1 MSILLKW
8 KNSYPYT
15 IRLSPSPSL
24 RIGLFFPLSP
34 SPFHLFPEFSLYFTC
49 SFSPSRMGFSL
60 FQLFSLQMQWLSPE
74 RCQRRPMFPASTFIV
89 RFSFHSSIFS
99 SLLGVLYLV
108 QTISQILVVWVWIE
122 LVKKWVKGIWDFF
135 WNQCINGLD
144 NWKKINNCLGFGT
157 MKRKTNVS

>member
-1 MSILLKW
+1 MKKFVPIY
-8 KNSYPYT
+8 N
-15 IRLSPSPSL
+15 PSL
-24 RIGLFFPLSP
+24 SFAFSPHRFIFSSLSP

-135 WNQCINGLD
+135 EINASMVWITG
-144 NWKKINNCLGFGT
+144 KK
-157 MKRKTNVS
+157 